1 MIHIQMAA
9 AYPFS
14 MVIVSALHGYSPL
27 SDTVKY
33 TSIGLTTAAM
43 YVRACA
49 NFHTSKALSPGGQL
63 AAILFVPP
71 IVSAFTWFTG
81 KNVGR
86 AWREV
91 NEKAHPSVQ
100 QAQA

>member
-1 MIHIQMAA
+1 MTA

-14 MVIVSALHGYSPL
+14 MAIVSALHGYSPL

-43 YVRACA
+43 YARACA
-49 NFHTSKALSPGGQL
+49 NFHNLKALSPGAQV
-63 AAILFVPP
+63 ASILFVPP
-71 IVSAFTWFTG
+71 IVTAFTWFTG

-86 AWREV
+86 AVREV
-91 NEKAHPSVQ
+91 NEKVHPSVPP
-100 QAQA
+100 AQA